1 MSIELGPSLDL
12 EVGGRWRSSL
22 ERSLGR
28 AGGTAR
34 ISAQANTPG
43 SAPAGIWENKFGLSG
58 KQIRRRYFPLQRRL
72 YWSAALC
79 EAHCSSVSSFLFGP
93 FVNYFGGSSFGPLS
107 IIVVAVVWAPCRL
120 LWWWKFG
127 PFVDCGLPKP
137 LCWAIYSTPDHEFFF
152 CMLSRR

>member
-79 EAHCSSVSSFLFGP
+79 EAHGSSVSSFLFGP
-93 FVNYFGGSSFGPLS
+93 FVNYCSGSSLRPLL
-107 IIVVAVVWAPCRL
+107 I
-120 LWWWKFG
+120 
-127 PFVDCGLPKP
+127 VDCPAHTVEP
-137 LCWAIYSTPDHEFFF
+137 STPHPIMSFSFA
-152 CMLSRR
+152 CCHSL

>member
-79 EAHCSSVSSFLFGP
+79 EAHGSSVSSFLFGP
-93 FVNYFGGSSFGPLS
+93 FVDYCGGRSLGPLS
-107 IIVVAVVWAPCRL
+107 I
-120 LWWWKFG
+120 
-127 PFVDCGLPKP
+127 VDCRNHSVEP
-137 LCWAIYSTPDHEFFF
+137 STPHLIMSFSFACSHEDRAQ
-152 CMLSRR
+152 CESSN

>member
-72 YWSAALC
+72 YQSAALC
-79 EAHCSSVSSFLFGP
+79 EAHGSSVSSFLFGSI
-93 FVNYFGGSSFGPLS
+93 VNYCGGSSLGPLL
-107 IIVVAVVWAPCRL
+107 I
-120 LWWWKFG
+120 
-127 PFVDCGLPKP
+127 VDCRDHSVEP
-137 LCWAIYSTPDHEFFF
+137 STQHPFMSFSFACCHF
-152 CMLSRR
+152 L

>member
-72 YWSAALC
+72 YRSAALC
-79 EAHCSSVSSFLFGP
+79 EAHGSSVSSFLFGP
-93 FVNYFGGSSFGPLS
+93 FVNYSGGSSLGPLLIIVVDSSLGPLS
-107 IIVVAVVWAPCRL
+107 IILLVAVWTFCRL
-120 LWWWKFG
+120 LWW
-127 PFVDCGLPKP
+127 
-137 LCWAIYSTPDHEFFF
+137 
-152 CMLSRR
+152 